1 MNVKLI
7 RRLRQEC
14 EIMHSRMQAILNCDA
29 AIDQFMAYDVFGRG
43 YRGLLESDCK
53 QLTEAIQLAKDA
65 LRDSES

>member
-1 MNVKLI
+1 
-7 RRLRQEC
+7 
-14 EIMHSRMQAILNCDA
+14 MHSRMQAILNCDA